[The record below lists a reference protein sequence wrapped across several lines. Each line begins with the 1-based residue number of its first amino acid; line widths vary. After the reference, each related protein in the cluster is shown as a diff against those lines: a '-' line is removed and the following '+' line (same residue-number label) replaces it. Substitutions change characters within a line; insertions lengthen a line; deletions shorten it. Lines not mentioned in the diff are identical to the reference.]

1 MRAHFAKII
10 FLTAL
15 LSASLSIA
23 ACQPALSPVSINDIP
38 VYPGAVEIQPGE
50 SSATDDE
57 AQATMQRDAA
67 DRNGGKVLIAHK
79 RFRLPKSW
87 ETTELMSFYS
97 DALKTAGWS
106 SRWGSVPARQAFD
119 RGSQML
125 VIYVLV
131 DQKTGE
137 PELLMTLDE

>member
-1 MRAHFAKII
+1 MRRFFVTILYLA
-10 FLTAL
+10 AL
-15 LSASLSIA
+15 LSVLLSFS
-23 ACQPALSPVSINDIP
+23 ACQPALVPVKIADIP

-137 PELLMTLDE
+137 PALLMTLDE